1 MPGSSSERFVVKQQ
15 QQQQQHGQDSGHRP
29 VVCRHRMISHR
40 RLQAP
45 AGVYSACLSGPTTR
59 ERCVSCLV
67 PLPTHQIPQAHASH
81 KNITLFM
88 KASCWMTSG
97 SRTLVWTATSF
108 LNNSSALIPVRLG
121 PSRINPLTTPSAQ
134 IVTRRFA
141 NIASIPP
148 SISFPHRVERR
159 TGLARVSSPIE
170 QDAADWRQGGG

>member
-15 QQQQQHGQDSGHRP
+15 QQQQHGQDSGHRP
-29 VVCRHRMISHR
+29 VPST
-40 RLQAP
+40 AP
-45 AGVYSACLSGPTTR
+45 SAG
-59 ERCVSCLV
+59 RCVFS
-67 PLPTHQIPQAHASH
+67 LPVWTDNAGEVRELPRSPSNAS
-81 KNITLFM
+81 N
-88 KASCWMTSG
+88 TSG
-97 SRTLVWTATSF
+97 T
-108 LNNSSALIPVRLG
+108 RLSQEHHAVHESIVLDDIWVQDSGLDRNIVPQQQLGSHPRPAG